1 MKRIIKKIINDLFK
15 FTCSVFRCNV
25 KRLNDV
31 YEETL
36 PLNPAL
42 VKQTLMYKRVKRF
55 IKIALVFRQYELV
68 LEGYEKA
75 SDTAG
80 RCIWN
85 AIRDETKY
93 IISED
98 DNSVFLGKWKRGDFV
113 EVASIQKEAV

>member
-1 MKRIIKKIINDLFK
+1 MKKIINSLFRFVCK
-15 FTCSVFRCNV
+15 TFRCDV
-25 KRLNDV
+25 RRLNVV
-31 YEETL
+31 YQDEL

-55 IKIALVFRQYELV
+55 IKIALVFRQYELI
-68 LEGYEKA
+68 LEGYNNA

-98 DNSVFLGKWKRGDFV
+98 DNGVFLGKWKRGDFI
-113 EVASIQKEAV
+113 EVASIEKEATC

>member
-1 MKRIIKKIINDLFK
+1 MKKVLFK
-15 FTCSVFRCNV
+15 ITCKLFKCDT
-25 KRLNDV
+25 KHLNAA
-31 YEETL
+31 YQAEL

-42 VKQTLMYKRVKRF
+42 VKETEMYKRLKKF
-55 IKIALVFRQYELV
+55 IKLALAFRQYELL
-68 LEGYEKA
+68 LEGYQYA

-93 IISED
+93 ILSED
-98 DNSVFLGKWKRGDFV
+98 DRYVSLGKWKRGDFV